1 MVTLI
6 LGKTLVFWSG
16 ILAGIFLFGGL
27 LARVIINKL
36 KNIDTETKRKINK
49 YLFRLSIIFILI
61 HMTLALLSSLYGI
74 WI

>member
-16 ILAGIFLFGGL
+16 IIAGTFFFGGL
-27 LARVIINKL
+27 FARTIINKAENMYIE
-36 KNIDTETKRKINK
+36 KKKRINK
-49 YLFRLSIIFILI
+49 YLFRLSITFILI
-61 HMTLALLSSLYGI
+61 HIVLALLSSLFGV

>member
-6 LGKTLVFWSG
+6 FGKTLVFWSG
-16 ILAGIFLFGGL
+16 NIAGAFFFGGL
-27 LARVIINKL
+27 FVRAIINKL
-36 KNIDTETKRKINK
+36 ESINIERKKIISK

-61 HMTLALLSSLYGI
+61 HVSLALLSSLFGI

>member
-6 LGKTLVFWSG
+6 LGKTLVFWAG

-27 LARVIINKL
+27 FMRLIVNKSDSMDIE
-36 KNIDTETKRKINK
+36 KKKRINK

-61 HMTLALLSSLYGI
+61 HVSLALLSSLFGI
-74 WI
+74 WL

>member
-6 LGKTLVFWSG
+6 LGKTLVAWSG
-16 ILAGIFLFGGL
+16 WLAGIFFFGGL
-27 LARVIINKL
+27 LVRVIINKSDSMD
-36 KNIDTETKRKINK
+36 IETKKKISK

-61 HMTLALLSSLYGI
+61 HVTLALPSSLFSI

>member
-6 LGKTLVFWSG
+6 LGKTLIFWSG
-16 ILAGIFLFGGL
+16 IFAGIFFFGGL
-27 LARVIINKL
+27 LAKVIINKSRDVDIE
-36 KNIDTETKRKINK
+36 KKKRTSK

>member
-6 LGKTLVFWSG
+6 LGKTLVFWAG

-27 LARVIINKL
+27 FMRAIVNKSDSMDIE
-36 KNIDTETKRKINK
+36 KKKRINK

-61 HMTLALLSSLYGI
+61 HVSLALLSSLFGI
-74 WI
+74 WL

>member
-6 LGKTLVFWSG
+6 LGKTLIFWSG
-16 ILAGIFLFGGL
+16 IFAGIFFFGGI
-27 LARVIINKL
+27 LAKAILNKS
-36 KNIDTETKRKINK
+36 NSIDIEKRKRAGK

-61 HMTLALLSSLYGI
+61 HMTLALLSSLFGI

>member
-6 LGKTLVFWSG
+6 LGKTLVFWAG

-27 LARVIINKL
+27 FMRLIVNKSDSMDIE
-36 KNIDTETKRKINK
+36 KKKRINK

-61 HMTLALLSSLYGI
+61 HVALALLSSLFGI

>member
-6 LGKTLVFWSG
+6 LGKTLVAWSG
-16 ILAGIFLFGGL
+16 WLAGIFFFGGL
-27 LARVIINKL
+27 LARVIINKSNL
-36 KNIDTETKRKINK
+36 DIEKKKKRGK

-61 HMTLALLSSLYGI
+61 HVALALLSSLFGI